1 MNNLFNPADT
11 AGILSR
17 LEKVQPEAQRQ
28 WGKMNVNQ
36 MLAHCNASLETAM
49 GLNSPKKLNIFVRLI
64 GKLLKAKFF
73 GEQPFTK
80 NSQTDQSYI
89 ITGNPDF
96 ETEKKKV
103 MLQVRSF
110 AEGGPAKCSTQTH
123 VFFGPLNPEEWAIM
137 QWKHFDH
144 HLRQFGL

>member
-1 MNNLFNPADT
+1 MNNLFNPSDLK
-11 AGILSR
+11 GILAR
-17 LEKVQPEAQRQ
+17 LETIEPKSQRQ

-49 GLNSPKKLNIFVRLI
+49 GLNTPDELGFIARFFGRM
-64 GKLLKAKFF
+64 LKAKFF

-80 NSQTDQSYI
+80 NSQTDKSYI

-96 ETEKKKV
+96 EKEKVKLMK
-103 MLQVRSF
+103 QVIAFS
-110 AEGGPAKCSTQTH
+110 EGGAAKCTSRKH
-123 VFFGPLNPEEWAIM
+123 VFFGPLTSEEWAIM

-144 HLRQFGL
+144 HLRQFGV